1 MGHDHHHEHVDVE
14 TLQRYPEI
22 RKVTIVGALV
32 NVVLAVAKIVVGV
45 IGHSQAL
52 VADGIHSLSDLATDG
67 LVLVSARHGSKE
79 ADEDHPYGHGRF
91 ETLATVVLG
100 GLLMLVGLGICIDAY
115 NRLVSEA
122 PTETPHLLV
131 VVIAALSVVSKE
143 GLYHYTRAVAKK
155 LRSNLLHANA
165 WHHRTDSISSFIV
178 IIGAV
183 GAMAGWPRMDTVAA
197 VVVALM
203 VIRIGW
209 QLGFHSILELV
220 DTALHPER
228 IAAIRDEILATD
240 GVREL
245 HMLRTRKMGGN
256 ALVDVHIIV
265 EARLT
270 VSEGHLIGEKVR
282 QNLVQNVDEVT
293 DVTVHI
299 DPEDDE
305 KTRPSA
311 YLPPRDEVI
320 GKLRGLWGS
329 IPESAQVRDIRLHY
343 LDGNIEVELALPITV
358 AKDIESAKILSSRFS
373 QLARELPEVHRI
385 RVYYE

>member
-1 MGHDHHHEHVDVE
+1 MGHDHQHVDAEAVN
-14 TLQRYPEI
+14 RYPAV
-22 RKVTIVGALV
+22 RKVTVVGAVV
-32 NVVLAVAKIVVGV
+32 NVLLAVFKIFVGF

-52 VADGIHSLSDLATDG
+52 VADGIHSFSDLATDA
-67 LVLVSARHGSKE
+67 LVLISAKHGSKD

-91 ETLATVVLG
+91 ETAATVALG
-100 GLLMLVGLGICIDAY
+100 ALLILVGLGICVDAY
-115 NRLVSEA
+115 NRLISEA
-122 PTETPHLLV
+122 PSEPPHLI
-131 VVIAALSVVSKE
+131 VVIIAVVSVLSKE
-143 GLYHYTRAVAKK
+143 ALYHYTKAVARR
-155 LRSNLLHANA
+155 LRSSLLHANA
-165 WHHRTDSISSFIV
+165 WHHRSDSISSIIV
-178 IIGAV
+178 IIGVA
-183 GAMAGWPRMDTVAA
+183 GAMAGWPRLDTVAA

-209 QLGFHSILELV
+209 QLGFSSVMELV
-220 DTALHPER
+220 DTALHPDR
-228 IAAIRDEILATD
+228 IQLIRDYIMSTE

-265 EARLT
+265 DSRLT

-282 QNLVQNVDEVT
+282 QNLVQRVDEVT

-311 YLPPRDEVI
+311 YLPPRETVI
-320 GKLRGLWGS
+320 NRLRERWQG
-329 IPESAQVRDIRLHY
+329 IPEAIRITDIRLHY
-343 LDGNIEVELALPITV
+343 LRGSIEVELTLPITV
-358 AKDIESAKILSSRFS
+358 AKDLESAKILSSRFS
-373 QLARELPEVHRI
+373 QLAQELPEVHRI